1 MAQQQVGRKDSRG
14 TPYAATVS
22 TDEAVRDLMG
32 RKDPELLPWSK
43 TPSFN
48 RAMRGF
54 GAFMAAYI
62 TLVLIIGG
70 IISVTLGQAAL
81 GAELIVA
88 IFILVVVG
96 YIPLARFLYYRGI
109 KPKRPSMDGAVLGTA
124 YTHYIEVHHAVEPG
138 STEPASMKAMLAGE
152 TEEYAI
158 DYEREPN
165 PHVVIVGGSGSGKT
179 VTLRAFMVR
188 NCINLGVPFLIIDWN
203 GEQEDWARE
212 CGATLWKVPSTMKLN
227 PFARRGKNAADRTG
241 LLMDLFQFGAGLT
254 YLQAGRLRTMS
265 YQMYQDGGEPTLVEI
280 WRQAAEAMGD
290 RRKPADERQYMAWIE
305 QRLKMVQ
312 RVIGY
317 EPEEFWDGLLARNNI
332 VSLRGLS
339 EVEKGVAA
347 YAIFQRVYEIFNEKP
362 ELNGKMRLMLA
373 LDEAW
378 KILQSQQMDKQE
390 ALPSQ
395 IVRLGRKYGFGIL
408 VSTQQMTDLPSAFIN
423 SSAVQIVHRYRETS
437 TTMSV
442 AGLYNLGQFETAYL
456 NTAKPGEAMVL
467 DQYRN
472 QLGQWWLDYIK
483 VDMVTKNELNVLK
496 ELYEPYE
503 PEPIKETQMPI
514 DEWHEGGGPEKPKEP
529 EKPETPVEESRM
541 PFPPPADRPT
551 ATIHAALLALYHNE
565 GAPFADLAR
574 YLKNKGFITSDPTI
588 YGTKERQG
596 VFDIAFKLGLAEKGQ
611 EGYRLSKNGERWVK
625 PEAILESE
633 SEIGS
638 DLHKQILMK
647 TIEYLHER
655 NMLVIAPSER
665 EAPDL
670 VAYPA
675 DKKKKYLWDDV
686 NRRAYEIQTT
696 ARKDSIEANKN
707 KNKKYKLPI
716 TWVTYDEGILDE
728 IKKLTENKDEYLIIK
743 V

>member
-1 MAQQQVGRKDSRG
+1 MQQQVGRKDSRG

-32 RKDPELLPWSK
+32 RKNPELLPWSK

-70 IISVTLGQAAL
+70 IISVTLGQATL

-109 KPKRPSMDGAVLGTA
+109 RPKRSSMDGAVLGTA

-138 STEPASMKAMLAGE
+138 STEPANAKAMLAGE

-442 AGLYNLGQFETAYL
+442 ASLYNLGQFETAYL

-483 VDMVTKNELNVLK
+483 VDMVRKNELDVLK
-496 ELYEPYE
+496 ELYGPYE
-503 PEPIKETQMPI
+503 PKPIKETQMPI
-514 DEWHEGGGPEKPKEP
+514 DEWHEGDEVKKPQKPIEETEK
-529 EKPETPVEESRM
+529 T
-541 PFPPPADRPT
+541 PFPPPEDRPT
-551 ATIHAALLALYHNE
+551 PSIHAALLAMLNNP
-565 GAPFADLAR
+565 GA
-574 YLKNKGFITSDPTI
+574 KTSVLIKYVKEKDFVTGDATI
-588 YGTKERQG
+588 YGTKERPG
-596 VFDIAFKLGLAEKGQ
+596 IFDTAEKLGFAKATTDGYELTTRGGQ
-611 EGYRLSKNGERWVK
+611 LVNPGE
-625 PEAILESE
+625 ILKTE
-633 SEIGS
+633 SEIGG
-638 DLHKQILMK
+638 DLHKQLLIK
-647 TIEYLHER
+647 TIETLHES
-655 NMLVIAPSER
+655 NMFVMAPSER

-670 VAYPA
+670 IVYPL
-675 DKKKKYLWDDV
+675 DLRKKYLWYDEG
-686 NRRAYEIQTT
+686 RRAYEIQTT

-716 TWVTYDEGILDE
+716 TWVTYDEGVLDE
-728 IKKLTENKDEYLIIK
+728 IKRLTENKDEYLIIK